1 MNKKLIRLT
10 ESDLHRIVKES
21 VNKILSEAIN
31 ELDPRTYASYAD
43 KRRAQGQNDKAFKG
57 TQAAANAW
65 NKEYGYNH
73 DGKRQPGSLDN
84 YGMDDYGYNN
94 PYDENGREAYD
105 KYLNDDGNIYGIN
118 QEFKDSIGGYRHL
131 SYDPKNDISSE
142 VRFPAKNSFMQFTPR
157 ISRGKGE
164 GTIGAEADTDID
176 VLGDDSMRRGIDV
189 AKQMAR
195 GNGKYIKGKGWQ

>member
-1 MNKKLIRLT
+1 MKKLIRLT
-10 ESDLHRIVKES
+10 EFDLHRIVKES

-73 DGKRQPGSLDN
+73 NSNRSSSR
-84 YGMDDYGYNN
+84 YAMDDYGYN
-94 PYDENGREAYD
+94 DSEDLGGREAYD
-105 KYLNDDGNIYGIN
+105 SDFKNGSQYRIDHDMYEPFVGHVSHTYSPYKD
-118 QEFKDSIGGYRHL
+118 EYFDMHSATPKDSPF
-131 SYDPKNDISSE
+131 PKRPMGIE
-142 VRFPAKNSFMQFTPR
+142 
-157 ISRGKGE
+157 RGEGE
-164 GTIGAEADTDID
+164 GTIGVYADTDAD
-176 VLGDDSMRRGIDV
+176 LGNNHMRKSLDV
-189 AKQMAR
+189 AKQMAH